1 MPGKHIMSPY
11 SRDDINKNGFE
22 SAVRLM
28 RFLAAVNASAP
39 PPLPITSEPFLRR
52 FLDATRCSGSL
63 LDIRPAVNRFALWL
77 GEDPAAVLAANA
89 NTLDRYR
96 VDVLGLPA
104 DVAYTADYRTRAMS
118 NLARLLLYLQYQ
130 GLSPSFGWGG
140 EDADIC
146 TRFHA
151 ALLAHGLTRFNANR
165 HGLHGAHLI
174 VWARLHGIKPTEL
187 SESAIT
193 RFATHRCHC
202 GLVNMSKKVVPNLRQ
217 MRRRAAVRLLKFMDG
232 ADPILVGRGVFRA
245 DRALRV
251 PSAESVAAY
260 RDWLIRHRGLATST
274 VETYMNELVEWQA
287 VLGEDAGT
295 YTAARVR
302 ALARQR
308 LEGRSPTM
316 QSRFVTVIRSYLRFR
331 AGRGECAPTLADA
344 LISRPTYSLGT
355 VPRSLPFE
363 TLRAVVAGCD
373 PESAVGIRDKAVL
386 TLLLETGMR
395 GIEVARLRLQ
405 DLDWKRAVITVRG
418 KGGRA
423 SIMPLTQDSGDAIL
437 DWLAR
442 ARPASDDDAL
452 FVRLRAPY
460 VGIRPQGG
468 VTNIVCRA
476 LARAGHVG
484 VGGSHLFRH
493 SLARKLLKEGAG
505 LPAIAGVL
513 RHQTLDTAM
522 IYAKVDEAG
531 LRSVART
538 WPGAGR

>member
-1 MPGKHIMSPY
+1 MSPY
-11 SRDDINKNGFE
+11 SRIDSNKNGFE

-28 RFLAAVNASAP
+28 KSLAAIDASTP

-52 FLDATRCSGSL
+52 FLNATRCSGSL

-77 GEDPAAVLAANA
+77 GEDPAAVLAADA
-89 NTLDRYR
+89 DTLDRYR

-104 DVAYTADYRTRAMS
+104 DVAHVADYRTRAIG

-130 GLSPSFGWGG
+130 GLRPSFGWGG
-140 EDADIC
+140 EDADLCI
-146 TRFHA
+146 RFHT

-174 VWARLHGIKPTEL
+174 IWARLHGIKPTEL
-187 SESAIT
+187 GEDTIT

-202 GLVNMSKKVVPNLRQ
+202 GLVNASRIINPNLRQ
-217 MRRRAAVRLLKFMDG
+217 MRRRAAVRLLRFMDG
-232 ADPILVGRGVFRA
+232 ADPLVVDRAVVRA
-245 DRALRV
+245 DRALRK
-251 PSAESVAAY
+251 PAAESVAAY
-260 RDWLIRHRGLATST
+260 RNWLIRHRGLATST
-274 VETYMNELVEWQA
+274 VETYMNELLEWQA
-287 VLGEDAGT
+287 VLGEDAGM

-308 LEGRSPTM
+308 LEGRSPTV
-316 QSRFVTVIRSYLRFR
+316 QSRFITVIRSYLRFR
-331 AGRGECAPTLADA
+331 AGRGDCAPTLADA

-363 TLRAVVAGCD
+363 TLRAVIAGCD
-373 PESAVGIRDKAVL
+373 PDSAAGIRDRAML

-405 DLDWKRAVITVRG
+405 DLDWERAVITVRG

-442 ARPASDDDAL
+442 ARPATDDEAL
-452 FVRLRAPY
+452 FVRIRTPC

-468 VTNIVCRA
+468 VADIVCRA
-476 LARAGHVG
+476 LARAGHIR

-493 SLARKLLKEGAG
+493 SLARKLLKEGVG

-531 LRSVART
+531 LKSVARP